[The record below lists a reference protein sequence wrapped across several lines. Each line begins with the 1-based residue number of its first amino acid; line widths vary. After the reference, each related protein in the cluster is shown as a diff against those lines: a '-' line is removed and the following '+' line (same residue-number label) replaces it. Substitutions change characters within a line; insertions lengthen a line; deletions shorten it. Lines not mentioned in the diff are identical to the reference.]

1 MNMKK
6 PAWIAGL
13 LLAAVGLALAQD
25 LRPPRRDAGTELVFF
40 FSDSAPDLEASALA
54 LRGLRAKHL
63 DLRIKPVF
71 LVEDFASI
79 ANPSAEFAS
88 GIRELRYAVGQD
100 FAAPVYD
107 EAGLALARKLKLDRL
122 PAYALVN
129 GQRAFVACGTRANLE
144 ELLRCGN

>member
-1 MNMKK
+1 MKK
-6 PAWIAGL
+6 TAWIAGL

-25 LRPPRRDAGTELVFF
+25 RRPPRRDAGMEIAFF
-40 FSDSAPDLEASALA
+40 FSDSAPDLEASARTLK
-54 LRGLRAKHL
+54 GLRAKHP

-71 LVEDFASI
+71 LVEDFGSI
-79 ANPSAEFAS
+79 ANPSAEFAA

-100 FAAPVYD
+100 FAAPIYD
-107 EAGLALARKLKLDRL
+107 EDGLALARTLKLDRL
-122 PAYALVN
+122 PAYALLVN